1 MISFFFSPGNRDIVG
16 FGVNGNPAYA
26 DREDYPAPAI
36 RFMENTPE
44 ILALREKEKGDWKSL
59 TLDEKKALYRASFCQ
74 TYAEMKAPTGE
85 WKSVVAGTLVAL
97 SITGWMMIW
106 LKRYG
111 EIFWLN
117 YILMG

>member
-1 MISFFFSPGNRDIVG
+1 MISFFPGNRDIVG